1 MLIVR
6 TFGKRKKNCLS
17 SVIPCVVELF
27 FLLLNLAVNLLPD
40 LAKLK
45 LGSEDLVFFLLKGSL
60 SLFQSSLELF
70 LLNLQT
76 TALLVKLMDGSSTI
90 TELVKEILD
99 LISKVLVLP
108 LDNIKLLNGLIPSS
122 LEAEELAV
130 VVTALLLAGLNL
142 SSKIINLGLPF
153 ANDL

>member
-1 MLIVR
+1 
-6 TFGKRKKNCLS
+6 
-17 SVIPCVVELF
+17 
-27 FLLLNLAVNLLPD
+27 
-40 LAKLK
+40 
-45 LGSEDLVFFLLKGSL
+45 
-60 SLFQSSLELF
+60 
-70 LLNLQT
+70 
-76 TALLVKLMDGSSTI
+76 MDGAATI
-90 TELVKEILD
+90 TKLVKEILD

>member
-6 TFGKRKKNCLS
+6 RFGKRKKICLS
-17 SVIPCVVELF
+17 SVVPCVVELF

-40 LAKLK
+40 LAELK

-90 TELVKEILD
+90 TKLVKEILD